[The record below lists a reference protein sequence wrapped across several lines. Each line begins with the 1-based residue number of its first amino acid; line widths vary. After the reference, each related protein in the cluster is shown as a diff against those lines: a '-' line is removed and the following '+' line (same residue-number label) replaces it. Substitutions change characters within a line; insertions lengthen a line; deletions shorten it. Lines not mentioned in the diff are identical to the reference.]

1 MNSKPQTA
9 LDAPTGDEPSS
20 GPEVPPIVF
29 VGGTG
34 RSGTHIIA
42 RLVSNHPRFAMVPV
56 EVRFHV
62 EEERG
67 FPALLD
73 DRVSKDEFLKRLRGF
88 WWRGFQTRRFR
99 GMYRFVP
106 QDRFDSAVAEFEDT
120 YDAEPER
127 ACRRLFWELLW
138 FRAERDSAAG
148 LVEQSCDTVA
158 QAPTLMR
165 LFPEA
170 RFIHVVRDGR
180 DASASRVAQAWKLIP
195 PRTRR
200 QGLEWWEDRLRRVDA
215 GARRIPPDRL
225 ITVSLDEL
233 LLMFKMRGPVKPL
246 AQFLGVHTRPRMRNY
261 LRRRMSHEQANT
273 ERWRRGLSERRQRD
287 IESQYGSILD
297 GLEADGVNGA
307 VLLRRTFE
315 RSRARRSGGEGPT
328 PIAYLSGDGQLMEP
342 KR

>member
-1 MNSKPQTA
+1 MNGNPQA
-9 LDAPTGDEPSS
+9 ELNAPPGDEPS
-20 GPEVPPIVF
+20 PDREVPPVVF

-34 RSGTHIIA
+34 RSGTHILA
-42 RLVSNHPRFAMVPV
+42 RLIGNHPRFTIIPV

-73 DRVSKDEFLKRLRGF
+73 GRTSKDDFVKRLRGF

-106 QDRFDSAVAEFEDT
+106 QERFDDAVTTFDDTFEAT
-120 YDAEPER
+120 PEL
-127 ACRRLFWELLW
+127 ACRHLFWNLLW

-170 RFIHVVRDGR
+170 KFIHVVRDGR
-180 DASASRVAQAWKLIP
+180 DASASRVAQTRKLIR
-195 PRTRR
+195 PRTRS
-200 QGLEWWEDRLRRVDA
+200 QGLEWWEDRLRRLDA
-215 GARRIPPDRL
+215 GAREIPPDRL
-225 ITVSLDEL
+225 ITISLDEL

-246 AQFLGVHTRPRMRNY
+246 CQFLGVHTRPKMRNY
-261 LRRRMSHEQANT
+261 LRRRMSKEAANA
-273 ERWRRGLSERRQRD
+273 ERWRRGISDRRIADLER
-287 IESQYGSILD
+287 QYEAILD

-307 VLLRRTFE
+307 ILLRRTFE
-315 RSRARRSGGEGPT
+315 RSRARRAGADGPP
-328 PIAYLSGDGQLMEP
+328 PIAYLSGDGQLWEP